1 MAGRA
6 RGAGRVGASG
16 KASKARLVTTCISL
30 DNGRLYFPLALRQNQ
45 RKGANRVPPMDTLT
59 TGNIGQSTV
68 VPGLSPGGASAAFG
82 DFLRNARERRGL
94 TLQQVARETKIQF
107 RYLDAIE
114 HGDLSALPEGIY
126 RRAQIRAFAQSVGV
140 DQHAAIAELERAL
153 EASKQLRQTAIV
165 RSETKPRTKRGLTVI
180 GVIALSSLALTA
192 VAWWPRVPASRPG
205 VATPALVEP
214 QTLPATAT
222 TRAEATPVER
232 TSASP
237 PTAPAP
243 EVAPAV
249 ALADAAPPTPAP
261 LTPPVVDR
269 VVDSGQ
275 LTIVTEPAGARVTIN
290 GMGRGTTP
298 LTIANAPLG
307 IHRIRVTLD
316 GFLGQE
322 RTAHLDPSRPNA
334 DVRISLQP
342 AQ

>member
-1 MAGRA
+1 MA
-6 RGAGRVGASG
+6 
-16 KASKARLVTTCISL
+16 
-30 DNGRLYFPLALRQNQ
+30 
-45 RKGANRVPPMDTLT
+45 TLT
-59 TGNIGQSTV
+59 GNVGQSTV
-68 VPGLSPGGASAAFG
+68 VPPLSLGGESAAFG

-114 HGDLSALPEGIY
+114 HGDLAALPEGIY

-153 EASKQLRQTAIV
+153 EASKYLRQTAIA
-165 RSETKPRTKRGLTVI
+165 RSETKPRARRGLAVI

-192 VAWWPRVPASRPG
+192 VAWWPQETTSRLG

-214 QTLPATAT
+214 KTAPATAT
-222 TRAEATPVER
+222 TRTEATPVER
-232 TSASP
+232 ASASA
-237 PTAPAP
+237 PTSPAA

-249 ALADAAPPTPAP
+249 AIADSAQPTPAP
-261 LTPPVVDR
+261 LTPPVADR

-298 LTIANAPLG
+298 LTIANVPLG
-307 IHRIRVTLD
+307 LHRIRVTLD